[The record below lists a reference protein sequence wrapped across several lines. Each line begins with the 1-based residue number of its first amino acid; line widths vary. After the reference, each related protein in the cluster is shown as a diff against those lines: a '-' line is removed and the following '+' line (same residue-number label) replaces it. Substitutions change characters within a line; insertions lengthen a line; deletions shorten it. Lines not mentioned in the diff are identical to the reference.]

1 MEQLYAKNIFSYILK
16 NALCK
21 VHAVNR
27 QYMHQ
32 TQSGVALI
40 MVLGMVAVIAAWA
53 STAMYEDLISIR
65 RIANIQEET
74 RATMAS
80 ESAYALTLLYL
91 EEDQKLTN
99 NLDTLEEDWA
109 FELPPFPIDEG
120 LIAVEIEDANRFFN
134 LNDLVND
141 QGTVQSK
148 HVEQLQR
155 LFSYI
160 GLDRYLV
167 DALVD
172 WMDKGD
178 VPYGAGGAEDSAYYD
193 KDYKI
198 KNARLD
204 NWSELKLIIGFDNDV
219 LKKLATVAT
228 VRPSKN
234 QGKTLININ
243 TAAPF
248 VLMALFPKMNQDD
261 EEVFFENRP
270 YEDKNVINEQTWKTG
285 GDIPRL
291 SVYSDAFMLR
301 THALFG
307 KADVREEFLLSRNG
321 SQIKL
326 ISRERRGWQ
335 F

>member
-1 MEQLYAKNIFSYILK
+1 MY
-16 NALCK
+16 
-21 VHAVNR
+21 
-27 QYMHQ
+27 Q

-91 EEDQKLTN
+91 EEDQKLSG

-120 LIAVEIEDANRFFN
+120 LIAVEIEDSNRFFN
-134 LNDLVND
+134 LNDLVNN
-141 QGTVQSK
+141 QGAVQSK

-155 LFSYI
+155 LFSYV

-167 DALVD
+167 EALVD
-172 WMDKGD
+172 WMDND
-178 VPYGAGGAEDSAYYD
+178 NIPYGAAGAEDSAYYD

-198 KNARLD
+198 KNTRLD
-204 NWSELKLIIGFDNDV
+204 NWSELKLIIGFDDNV

-228 VRPSKN
+228 VRPATN
-234 QGKTLININ
+234 NGKTTININ

-248 VLMALFPKMNQDD
+248 VLMALFPKMNQND
-261 EEVFFENRP
+261 EEIFFENRP
-270 YEDKNVINEQTWKTG
+270 YQDINTINNQPWKTG
-285 GDIPRL
+285 GDTSRL
-291 SVYSDAFMLR
+291 SVHSDAFMLR

-307 KADVREEFLLSRNG
+307 KANVREEFLLSRNG